1 MSYWLQRG
9 GAQAAAAAAA
19 AQLNLATAPAL
30 AARASCSVLS
40 QRCLLGRKT
49 GKSPL
54 LLSTQLSERAHQPLA
69 HTVEVVATDGVK
81 AKVLCLCA
89 TRWHKFRKSV
99 LIFAVR
105 AKVLCTYVVNLSKL
119 ADLADLLALMDLFDL
134 INLLNLINLLE
145 IKVCNF
151 RILEFKDIWDPL
163 NISELVDFS
172 NFMEL

>member
-1 MSYWLQRG
+1 
-9 GAQAAAAAAA
+9 
-19 AQLNLATAPAL
+19 
-30 AARASCSVLS
+30 
-40 QRCLLGRKT
+40 
-49 GKSPL
+49 
-54 LLSTQLSERAHQPLA
+54 
-69 HTVEVVATDGVK
+69 
-81 AKVLCLCA
+81 
-89 TRWHKFRKSV
+89 
-99 LIFAVR
+99 
-105 AKVLCTYVVNLSKL
+105 LCTYVVNLSKL